1 MEAKEQNYGV
11 ADEVPE
17 ENVSE
22 ESAEERI
29 ERHAEDRSEE
39 RAGHRVEDRGPIVAA
54 TQEERTWSAV
64 SHLTV
69 FLNLF
74 TGFLGPVAAAVIWLV
89 YRDKNPTVAFHAL
102 QSAGYQVAW
111 LVLLGAGWA
120 LTGLLTLILIG
131 FLLIPVMAV
140 ATVVP
145 FVHMA
150 YAAYRVSKGDD
161 YRYPLI
167 ADLIKAR

>member
-1 MEAKEQNYGV
+1 MEARKQNYGV
-11 ADEVPE
+11 TDEVADEVVE
-17 ENVSE
+17 EP
-22 ESAEERI
+22 AEER
-29 ERHAEDRSEE
+29 AEE
-39 RAGHRVEDRGPIVAA
+39 RAEEHAEERGATVTVMG
-54 TQEERTWSAV
+54 TQEERTWSALA
-64 SHLTV
+64 HLSV

-89 YRDKNPTVAFHAL
+89 YKDRSPQVAFQAL

-111 LVLLGAGWA
+111 MVVLGVGWA

-131 FLLIPVMAV
+131 FLLIPVMAI

-161 YRYPLI
+161 YRYPLV
-167 ADLIKAR
+167 ADLIQAR